1 MVKKFSIIKMRDLHS
16 DEERIIGY
24 SLGDDDVSREKVLRK
39 LNRSL
44 KGMELFAFRM
54 DESLPM
60 YLLPGLSRES
70 VSELSR
76 RLYFTAYAVC
86 RKKEKS
92 EKALRLFLL
101 KDSAMRYKASIP
113 VKTVRK
119 DGKDVSD
126 PNLYV
131 KELRLYL

>member
-1 MVKKFSIIKMRDLHS
+1 MRDLHS

-113 VKTVRK
+113 VKMVRK

-126 PNLYV
+126 PDLYV